1 MKGKHVSVGYRT
13 VLLVILICFMIP
25 LCSGCEEKSV
35 VMPREKLEYIL
46 HSYARNGSLK
56 NQSDVGERPEGNH
69 PFDNCFVFTS
79 FTQMNATEGAH
90 FPVRTKEGE
99 SLLRDIYH
107 VPFFRTHDLLVL
119 CCDHATTPAEYR
131 VDDILY
137 NEATGRYDIYITQ
150 TFLGESEAMSY
161 YALAIEVEKG
171 MFPEG
176 TAPYFPKIVY
186 TPYRG

>member
-1 MKGKHVSVGYRT
+1 MKRKPVSMLGRWF
-13 VLLVILICFMIP
+13 LLVFLLCFMV
-25 LCSGCEEKSV
+25 LFCSGCEEKID
-35 VMPREKLEYIL
+35 VMPKEKLENTLHAYIRDSSVSIL
-46 HSYARNGSLK
+46 
-56 NQSDVGERPEGNH
+56 SDTGEQPEGNH
-69 PFDNCFVFTS
+69 PFQNCLVFTS

-90 FPVRTKEGE
+90 FPVRTEEGE

-119 CCDHATTPAEYR
+119 CCSHATTPAKYR

-137 NEATGRYDIYITQ
+137 NEATGKYDLYITQ

-176 TAPYFPKIVY
+176 TEPYFPEIVY

>member
-1 MKGKHVSVGYRT
+1 MKRKPVSMLGRWR
-13 VLLVILICFMIP
+13 LLVILICFMIP
-25 LCSGCEEKSV
+25 LFSGCEKESV

-56 NQSDVGERPEGNH
+56 SPSDTGEQPEGNH

-90 FPVRTKEGE
+90 FPVWTEEGE

-119 CCDHATTPAEYR
+119 CCSHATTPAKYR

-137 NEATGRYDIYITQ
+137 NEATGKYDLYITQ

-176 TAPYFPKIVY
+176 TEPYFPKIVY